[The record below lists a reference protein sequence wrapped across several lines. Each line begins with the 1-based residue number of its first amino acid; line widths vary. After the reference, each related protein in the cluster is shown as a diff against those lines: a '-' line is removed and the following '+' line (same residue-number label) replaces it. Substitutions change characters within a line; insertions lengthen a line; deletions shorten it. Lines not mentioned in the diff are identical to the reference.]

1 MSKRRVIIDPD
12 GKELLSEENLKDYIA
27 TEPVPVENEIDY
39 VSEEIEVKD
48 KK

>member
-12 GKELLSEENLKDYIA
+12 GKELLAEENLKDYIA
-27 TEPVPVENEIDY
+27 TEPVPVDKEIDY
-39 VSEEIEVKD
+39 VEEVETID